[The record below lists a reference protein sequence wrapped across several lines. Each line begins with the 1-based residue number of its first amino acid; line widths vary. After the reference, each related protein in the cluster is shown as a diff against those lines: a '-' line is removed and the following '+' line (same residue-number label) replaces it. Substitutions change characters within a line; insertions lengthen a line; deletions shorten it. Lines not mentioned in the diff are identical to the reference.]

1 MIAYH
6 ALSERFGLAEQDARR
21 AELEAR
27 KRRLLEMRKAWK
39 AREDCKTVLLFEQQ
53 QRDTHDVRLVP
64 FSTFSLTLSDN
75 KHES

>member
-1 MIAYH
+1 VITYH

-27 KRRLLEMRKAWK
+27 KRRLLEMRKARE
-39 AREDCKTVLLFEQQ
+39 AREDRKKVLLSEQQ
-53 QRDTHDVRLVP
+53 QRDARDVRLVP
-64 FSTFSLTLSDN
+64 FKTFSLNLSEN